1 MKKDPFEHP
10 DLMKG
15 RRLSIEPGTLL
26 QIEIGGIEFRF
37 KSELV
42 GLQPD
47 EFLIIKTPLVPS
59 DAPFGMIKHKLF
71 RGNDIIVRYL
81 SGGMVYGFQS
91 KLMGSISDPT
101 KLLFLEYPKI
111 VEQHD
116 LRSHERVDC
125 LLPGRLKFKDT
136 ERPCLVLDIS
146 EKGCRCRIKNQKD
159 EKLPTFQ
166 VDDQVVLGVKLLDV
180 EGEQVITCDV
190 KNISRDNDELRLG
203 MEFHKIVSNLRD
215 ILLNYIMAIKDLS

>member
-1 MKKDPFEHP
+1 MKKDPFDHP
-10 DLMKG
+10 DLMRG

-26 QIEIGGIEFRF
+26 QIEIGGIKFRF

-42 GLQPD
+42 GLQAD
-47 EFLIIKTPLVPS
+47 EYLIIKTPLVPS

-81 SGGMVYGFQS
+81 IGGMVYGFQS
-91 KLMGSISDPT
+91 KLLGAISDPI

-136 ERPCLVLDIS
+136 ELACLVLDIS

-159 EKLPTFQ
+159 KKLPTIKI
-166 VDDQVVLGVKLLDV
+166 DDQVVLRVKFLEV
-180 EGEQVITCDV
+180 PEEQVLT
-190 KNISRDNDELRLG
+190 
-203 MEFHKIVSNLRD
+203 
-215 ILLNYIMAIKDLS
+215 LSLIHI